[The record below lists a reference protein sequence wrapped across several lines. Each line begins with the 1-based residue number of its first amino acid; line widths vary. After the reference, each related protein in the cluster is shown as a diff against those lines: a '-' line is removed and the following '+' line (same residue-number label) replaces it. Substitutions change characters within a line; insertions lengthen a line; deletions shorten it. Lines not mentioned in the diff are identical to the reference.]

1 MDLIEQFIKEK
12 QREGIDIKTIVTF
25 DNGGVSHHPNHIDTH
40 LSCMELYKQKRLR
53 FDMYT
58 LTTVPMLRKYDA
70 YLDIFLSDEKE
81 VNYYLPTPFEAV
93 TALMI
98 HHSQFVWYRKL
109 FMTFSRYV
117 YYNGLTYYS

>member
-1 MDLIEQFIKEK
+1 MALYRQ
-12 QREGIDIKTIVTF
+12 KTI
-25 DNGGVSHHPNHIDTH
+25 
-40 LSCMELYKQKRLR
+40 K

-58 LTTVPMLRKYDA
+58 LTTVPMYRKYDA
-70 YLDIFLSDEKE
+70 FIDIFMLDEKE
-81 VNYYLPTPFEAV
+81 VNYFLPTPIEAV

-109 FMTFSRYV
+109 FMAFSRYV

>member
-1 MDLIEQFIKEK
+1 LIETYIEEK
-12 QREGIDIKTIVTF
+12 RLEGIYIKTIVTF
-25 DNGGVSHHPNHIDTH
+25 DDGGVSHHPNHIDTH
-40 LSCMELYKQKRLR
+40 LSCMALYRQKTIK

-58 LTTVPMLRKYDA
+58 LTTVPMYRKYDA
-70 YLDIFLSDEKE
+70 FIDIFMLDEKE
-81 VNYYLPTPFEAV
+81 VNYFLPTPIEAV

-109 FMTFSRYV
+109 FMAFSRYV